1 MQEDINMQVF
11 LSYSW
16 ANEHAADEIEK
27 LCQRVGIRLIRD
39 KYDLKFGQSI
49 PEFAERIN
57 DCDFVICLISDAY
70 IKSDRCMYEAKVLMG
85 DQHYKAKTCCI
96 TVPPIRTK
104 AEDRIEYI
112 KHWDTKISN
121 LKKKIKGLR
130 KNLVKSTISEIN
142 TFKQIE
148 KIIDNFLFYID
159 NDKYTTIDAIY
170 QNGLSEFLSTVI
182 SKMGFLPNAHIE
194 VLSDIAE
201 SNELHT
207 QEDQLK
213 KYSQE
218 HGENEYYYYVRANI
232 YERNNYIDLAVYYY
246 KKSLNLNPEYILAY
260 EAIANLLLSN
270 DEPNYKEIS
279 NCLSSIHK
287 LDASSSCLLRLK
299 GILCIK
305 QKNFT
310 EAIEYINAYI
320 EKRPSDY
327 AVYNTLAMALE
338 KVGGADNINKARE
351 NYEKAISLNPN
362 YYQAYNNLA
371 IWHLIYDKNYEKCIQ
386 HCDNCLSQFP
396 EYYYSYNVKGLT
408 QIYQKKYDEAAKNLL
423 TSLLLSPPEHAL
435 PINNIGFL
443 IEKAYSD
450 YDVAQLFY
458 KYSMQKNDSG
468 AYLNMAR
475 IHLQYKSEYAEA
487 IKVAEDGLKINNNIL
502 LRFSQALAYYQLN
515 NHSLCIKICN
525 ECIEMDP
532 LYWPPYFIL
541 LYLSPNPKEMF
552 SSFKEEIKMAIKSEF
567 SNQNIPFD
575 EQFYDEFYKFV
586 LYHFNEFSN
595 HQVNRH
601 VYIRIKNLDGLKED
615 DE

>member
-1 MQEDINMQVF
+1 MQVF

-39 KYDLKFGQSI
+39 KYELEYGHSI

-57 DCDFVICLISDAY
+57 ESDFVICLISDAY

-85 DQHYKAKTCCI
+85 DQHYKDKTCCI
-96 TVPPIRTK
+96 TVPPIYTK

-112 KHWDTKISN
+112 NHWETKISN
-121 LKKKIKGLR
+121 LENKTKGLR
-130 KNLVKSTISEIN
+130 KKLIKSTLSEIK

-148 KIIDNFLFYID
+148 NIIDEFLFYVD
-159 NDKYTTIDAIY
+159 NDKYVTIDAIY

-194 VLSDIAE
+194 VLSDISE

-232 YERNNYIDLAVYYY
+232 YERNNYTDLAVYYY
-246 KKSLNLNPEYILAY
+246 KKSLALNPKYILAY
-260 EAIANLLLSN
+260 EAIANLLLST

-279 NCLSSIHK
+279 SCLSLIHK
-287 LDASSSCLLRLK
+287 LDPSSSCLIRLK
-299 GILCIK
+299 GVLCIK
-305 QKNFT
+305 QKRFA
-310 EAIEYINAYI
+310 EAIDYLNAYI

-338 KVGGADNINKARE
+338 KVGGTDNINKAKE

-371 IWHLIYDKNYEKCIQ
+371 IWYLIYDKNYEKCIQ
-386 HCDNCLSQFP
+386 SCDNCLSQFP
-396 EYYYSYNVKGLT
+396 AYYYSYNVKGLT
-408 QIYQKKYDEAAKNLL
+408 QIYQGKYDEAAKNLL
-423 TSLLLSPPEHAL
+423 TSLLLSPPEHPL

-443 IEKAYSD
+443 IEKGYSD

-458 KYSMQKNDSG
+458 EYSMQKNDSG

-475 IHLQYKSEYAEA
+475 IHLQYKSEYTEA

-502 LRFSQALAYYQLN
+502 LKFSQALAYYQLN

-525 ECIEMDP
+525 ECIEMDS

-541 LYLSPNPKEMF
+541 LYLSSNPKEMF
-552 SSFKEEIKMAIKSEF
+552 SSFKEEIKTAIKSEF
-567 SNQNIPFD
+567 NNQNIPFN
-575 EQFYDEFYKFV
+575 EESYDEFYKFV
-586 LYHFNEFSN
+586 LHHFNEFSN

-601 VYIRIKNLDGLKED
+601 VYIRIKNLDGLKEN
-615 DE
+615 DEEIL

>member
-1 MQEDINMQVF
+1 MQVF

-16 ANEHAADEIEK
+16 ANENAADEIEK

-39 KYDLKFGQSI
+39 KYDLEYSQSI
-49 PEFAERIN
+49 PKFAEKIN
-57 DCDFVICLISDAY
+57 ECEFVICLISDAY
-70 IKSDRCMYEAKVLMG
+70 IKSYRCMYEAKILM
-85 DQHYKAKTCCI
+85 DDLHFENKTCCI
-96 TVPPIRTK
+96 AVPPIETK
-104 AEDRIEYI
+104 AEGRIEYI
-112 KHWDTKISN
+112 KHWETKISDLEN
-121 LKKKIKGLR
+121 RIKGLR
-130 KNLVKSTISEIN
+130 KKSVKSTISEIK

-148 KIIDNFLFYID
+148 NIIDEFLFYVD
-159 NDKYTTIDAIY
+159 NDKYVTIDAIY

-232 YERNNYIDLAVYYY
+232 YERNNYTDLAVYYY
-246 KKSLNLNPEYILAY
+246 KKSLALNPKYILAY
-260 EAIANLLLSN
+260 EAIANLLLST

-279 NCLSSIHK
+279 SCLSLIHK
-287 LDASSSCLLRLK
+287 LDPSSSCLIRLK
-299 GILCIK
+299 GVLCIK
-305 QKNFT
+305 QKRFA
-310 EAIEYINAYI
+310 EAIDYLNAYI

-338 KVGGADNINKARE
+338 KVGGTDNINKAKE

-371 IWHLIYDKNYEKCIQ
+371 IWYLIYDKNYEKCIQ
-386 HCDNCLSQFP
+386 SCDNCLSQFP
-396 EYYYSYNVKGLT
+396 AYYYSYNVKGLT
-408 QIYQKKYDEAAKNLL
+408 QIYQGKYDEAAKNLL
-423 TSLLLSPPEHAL
+423 TSLLLSPPEHPL

-443 IEKAYSD
+443 IEKGYSD

-458 KYSMQKNDSG
+458 EYSMQKNDSG

-475 IHLQYKSEYAEA
+475 IHLQYKSEYTEA

-502 LRFSQALAYYQLN
+502 LKFSQALAYYQLN

-525 ECIEMDP
+525 ECIEMDS

-541 LYLSPNPKEMF
+541 LYLSSNPKEMF
-552 SSFKEEIKMAIKSEF
+552 SSFKEEIKTAIKSEF
-567 SNQNIPFD
+567 NNQNIPFN
-575 EQFYDEFYKFV
+575 EESYDEFYKFV
-586 LYHFNEFSN
+586 LHHFNEFSN

-601 VYIRIKNLDGLKED
+601 VYIRIKNLDGLKEN
-615 DE
+615 DEEIL

>member
-1 MQEDINMQVF
+1 MQVF

-586 LYHFNEFSN
+586 LHHFNEFSN